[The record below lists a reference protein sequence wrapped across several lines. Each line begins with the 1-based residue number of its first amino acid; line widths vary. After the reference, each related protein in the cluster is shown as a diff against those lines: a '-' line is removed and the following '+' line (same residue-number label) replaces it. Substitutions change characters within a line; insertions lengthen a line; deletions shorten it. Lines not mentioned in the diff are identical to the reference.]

1 LSESVIDLA
10 AAHLK
15 RQFLYQTQRGRFGNR
30 DAVLELAISA
40 RGCAASAASQPRIM
54 LAFVLERVLDQ
65 WAKHLSGRPISLSET
80 AHLSGRLQQ
89 PIARAGV
96 AVTHDLVAAGT
107 ENALVVGAA
116 LPGAV
121 PWREGSGEG
130 IALSSGYRAAQ
141 VALAKSGAQAAL
153 T

>member
-1 LSESVIDLA
+1 MSESVIDLA

-89 PIARAGV
+89 PIARAVDFLAGV
-96 AVTHDLVAAGT
+96 RDDPVEIA
-107 ENALVVGAA
+107 AA
-116 LPGAV
+116 LIRARPT
-121 PWREGSGEG
+121 RE
-130 IALSSGYRAAQ
+130 R
-141 VALAKSGAQAAL
+141 
-153 T
+153 